1 MKSEHEYWNLEYEDW
16 LGSVVSGVSGE
27 KREVLKTISRRYVV
41 FSGRTEDQ
49 MRLLGP
55 EAAHGY
61 ILGFFYKVLR
71 RALYGHRVCVSFCD
85 IFQCRNMPVCDLV
98 GEHTASDLLLK
109 KWTLEAFIEYSQA
122 Y

>member
-1 MKSEHEYWNLEYEDW
+1 MAYEDW

-27 KREVLKTISRRYVV
+27 RREVLKTISRRYVI

-61 ILGFFYKVLR
+61 ILGFFFMKCCVGLCMDIVS
-71 RALYGHRVCVSFCD
+71 VCPSVTYFSAEIC
-85 IFQCRNMPVCDLV
+85 PSA
-98 GEHTASDLLLK
+98 T
-109 KWTLEAFIEYSQA
+109 
-122 Y
+122 